1 MHSVMNSAPES
12 LRSRQLAE
20 TSRRLRAEARRLTAE
35 RGLGLGGF
43 TVEEVCTEVGV
54 SRRTFFNY
62 FASKENA
69 VLGIAARTDISDLD
83 DAFLASRGDV
93 LDALADLHIA
103 RWERM
108 DMSPAEVPALV
119 AAFTQAPQLVQ
130 HLLDIA
136 AIGERE
142 DATLVAR
149 REGWPEGDPRAA
161 IAVQLITALIRPT
174 VSEYFAGTGEDFR
187 TVMMRK
193 LAIARAFFAA

>member
-35 RGLGLGGF
+35 RGLAGF
-43 TVEEVCTEVGV
+43 TVEEVCSEVGV

-69 VLGIAARTDISDLD
+69 VLGIAARTDI
-83 DAFLASRGDV
+83 DAGDV
-93 LDALADLHIA
+93 LDALAELHIA

-119 AAFTQAPQLVQ
+119 AAFTRAPQLVQ

-142 DATLVAR
+142 DAALVAR
-149 REGWPEGDPRAA
+149 REGWAEDDPRAA

>member
-1 MHSVMNSAPES
+1 MHSVMDSAPES

-35 RGLGLGGF
+35 RGLGGF
-43 TVEEVCTEVGV
+43 TVEEVCSEVGV

-83 DAFLASRGDV
+83 EAFLASREDV
-93 LDALADLHIA
+93 LDAVAELHIA

-119 AAFTQAPQLVQ
+119 AAFTRAPQLVQ

-142 DATLVAR
+142 DAALVAR
-149 REGWPEGDPRAA
+149 REGWAEDDPRAA

-174 VSEYFAGTGEDFR
+174 VSEYFADTGEDFR

>member
-1 MHSVMNSAPES
+1 
-12 LRSRQLAE
+12 LAE

-35 RGLGLGGF
+35 RGLGGF
-43 TVEEVCTEVGV
+43 TVEEVCSEVGV

-83 DAFLASRGDV
+83 EAFLASREDV
-93 LDALADLHIA
+93 LDAVAELHIA

-119 AAFTQAPQLVQ
+119 AAFTRAPQLVQ

-142 DATLVAR
+142 DAALVAR
-149 REGWPEGDPRAA
+149 REGWAEDDPRAA

-174 VSEYFAGTGEDFR
+174 VSEYFADTGEDFR